1 MDSQETQES
10 RVGRQP
16 EPRKSWTAVEDAL
29 LAQLR
34 HSRAPWG
41 EIARRLGRTEPSCKS
56 RLHKI
61 MAQARPRGVDKNELT
76 RLYDSHKE
84 EMWSKVAEKMSIDT
98 SWTVVEN
105 NHWSIGQA
113 DMARRAGEKFLS
125 EDPVNLPQLEA
136 RLAEYNQ
143 AQVQSQQQVQQQST
157 HKLRWSGDE
166 EAILLAKYRADL
178 KWSDISIYFPER
190 TTKACE
196 VHYSFLL
203 ERCGG
208 WSPELQNEL
217 CKVYKRLKQAMW
229 IPIGE
234 AMSVS
239 WERAEEMHWKI
250 GKDAMAERAG
260 VSLIPQPAADLTLPS
275 RELNQSHQTIEEWV
289 ESHDNVI
296 DNELPALY
304 TAALEREQAETIGV
318 SLIPQP
324 AADLTLSSRELDQ
337 SHQTM
342 EEWVNSAEWLEW
354 HENMVNEEL
363 LALYT
368 ASRER
373 EQGG

>member
-1 MDSQETQES
+1 
-10 RVGRQP
+10 
-16 EPRKSWTAVEDAL
+16 
-29 LAQLR
+29 
-34 HSRAPWG
+34 
-41 EIARRLGRTEPSCKS
+41 
-56 RLHKI
+56 
-61 MAQARPRGVDKNELT
+61 MAQARGSVVKNELA

-84 EMWSKVAEKMSIDT
+84 EMWTKVAEKMSIDT

-113 DMARRAGEKFLS
+113 DMARRADEKFLS

-136 RLAEYNQ
+136 RVAEHNQ
-143 AQVQSQQQVQQQST
+143 AQVQSQQQVRQQNN
-157 HKLRWSGDE
+157 HILCWSGDE
-166 EAILLAKYRADL
+166 EAILFAKRRAKL
-178 KWSDISIYFPER
+178 NWSDISIYFPER

-196 VHYSFLL
+196 AHHWFLL

-217 CKVYKRLKQAMW
+217 CKVYERLKQEMW

-239 WERAEEMHWKI
+239 WERAEEMHWRI

-260 VSLIPQPAADLTLPS
+260 VSLIPQSAADLTLPS

-296 DNELPALY
+296 DNELLALY
-304 TAALEREQAETIGV
+304 TASLERGQAETTGV

-342 EEWVNSAEWLEW
+342 EEWLNSAEWLEW
-354 HENMVNEEL
+354 HENMMNEEF

-373 EQGG
+373 GQAETTGVSLIPQPAADLTLPSRELDQSHQTIEEWVESHDNVIDNELLALYIASLEREQGG